1 MENVFETEILAG
13 LNEPQKNAVQHTTGP
28 LLVLAGAGSGKTRV
42 LTHRVAYL
50 IRECGVDPR
59 AILAVTFTNK
69 AAEEMRQRIYR
80 LVGTAAVHVWIMTFH
95 SACVRILRE
104 DGDAIGL
111 DRHFVIYDTVDQ
123 LAVVRKALAA
133 LNLSEKEHNPR
144 AILASISS
152 AKNDLLNAQEFMDK
166 AADFWAK
173 NVAKIYVE
181 YQKILSRNQALDFDD
196 LIMKTVALFER
207 APQVL
212 DKYQERFKYIMVDEY
227 QDTNHAQ
234 YMLVNALA
242 AKHRNLCVVGD
253 DDQSIYGFRKA
264 DIRNILEF
272 ERDYP
277 EVTVVKLEQNYRST
291 GKILECANAVV
302 SNNRGRKKK
311 RLWTENPAGENIYLY
326 RAEDE
331 KEEAHF
337 IISEIAKM
345 TAVEGRP
352 YKDFAIL
359 YRANAQSR
367 ALEEAFTARGL
378 PYRILGGL
386 RFYDRKEIRD
396 LLAYLRLIANP
407 ADMISFERAI
417 GAPRRGIGDTS
428 IEKFFNFVRFSG
440 LTVTEALLRAD
451 EVPGLQTRAREALRN
466 FGKMITSLA
475 ERSAVLTV
483 SELTERVLEE
493 SGYRREL
500 ESEDTIE
507 SQGRLENLME
517 FFSVTREYE
526 AKNEDTSL
534 AGFLESVS
542 LVSDVDNYQRDADAV
557 VMMTLHAAKGLEF
570 PVVFISGMEE
580 GVFPNERCL
589 QATSELEEERRICY
603 VGITR
608 AKEKL
613 YLTYAGVRTLYGRSN
628 YSRVSRFVGEIPV
641 SLIMDLN
648 VRLRNDHYFEAGA
661 GRNSSSRDFGRSDAA
676 FVSGIS
682 GNGGRRGGSHDINSN
697 AAENALLKVGDHVVH
712 QKFGR
717 GTIVAVK
724 GEGEQA
730 SFSVAF
736 PGIGIKE
743 LLAAY
748 APLQKAE

>member
-1 MENVFETEILAG
+1 MENVVEAGILAG

-42 LTHRVAYL
+42 LTHRAAYL
-50 IRECGVDPR
+50 IRECGVDPS

-69 AAEEMRQRIYR
+69 AAEEMRQRVFR
-80 LVGTAAVHVWIMTFH
+80 LVGPAAAYVWVMTFH

-111 DRHFVIYDTVDQ
+111 DKHFVIYDTVDQ
-123 LAVVRKALAA
+123 LAVVRKALAT

-144 AILASISS
+144 AVLAGISS
-152 AKNDLLNAQEFMDK
+152 AKNDLLNAQEFMDQ
-166 AADFWAK
+166 AADFWSK
-173 NVAKIYVE
+173 TVAKIYRE
-181 YQKILSRNQALDFDD
+181 YQTILNRNQALDFDD
-196 LIMKTVALFER
+196 LIMKTVALFKKV
-207 APQVL
+207 PLVL

-291 GKILECANAVV
+291 GKILDSANSVV

-311 RLWTENPAGENIYLY
+311 RLWTENPAGENVCLY
-326 RAEDE
+326 KAEDE
-331 KEEAHF
+331 KAEAHF
-337 IISEIAKM
+337 IISEIARM
-345 TAVEGRP
+345 TADEGRP

-396 LLAYLRLIANP
+396 LLAYMRLIANP
-407 ADMISFERAI
+407 ADMISFERAV
-417 GAPRRGIGDTS
+417 GAPRRGIGDTTLG
-428 IEKFFNFVRFSG
+428 KFFNFVRFSS
-440 LTVTEALLRAD
+440 LTVVEALLKAD
-451 EVPGLQTRAREALRN
+451 EVPGLQPRAREALLN
-466 FGKMITSLA
+466 FGKLINSLA
-475 ERSAVLTV
+475 ERSTVLTV
-483 SELTERVLEE
+483 TELTERVLEE

-500 ESEDTIE
+500 QSEDTIE
-507 SQGRLENLME
+507 SQGRLDNLSE

-526 AKNEDTSL
+526 AKNDDPTL

-589 QATSELEEERRICY
+589 QSTSELEEERRICY

-613 YLTYAGVRTLYGRSN
+613 YLTHAGMRTLYGRSN
-628 YSRVSRFVGEIPV
+628 YSRISRFVAEVPTE
-641 SLIMDLN
+641 LIKDLN
-648 VRLRNDHYFEAGA
+648 VSKRGSSF
-661 GRNSSSRDFGRSDAA
+661 SSSRDAMAGGFD
-676 FVSGIS
+676 
-682 GNGGRRGGSHDINSN
+682 GRRGGLASSTGNAAA
-697 AAENALLKVGDHVVH
+697 AAENARLKVGDRVVH
-712 QKFGR
+712 QKFGN
-717 GTIVAVK
+717 GTIVAIR
-724 GEGEQA
+724 GEGAQA